1 MNSSSDKKLVG
12 HAFSAAFVAFV
23 AFSGRPWEMTVP
35 KQRQSEISNP

>member
-23 AFSGRPWEMTVP
+23 RPLWPFLEDHE
-35 KQRQSEISNP
+35 K